1 MELKGKLIATQR
13 LEQTINPRLYQAM
26 DLLYMPLLD
35 LQQYLKQELL
45 VNPFLELVE
54 NVDESEDEQTID
66 EEEDEAEEDEIDWE
80 KVLMDGFDADYI
92 REEKDTREHYERIP
106 VTKITLYDHLLRQLS
121 FLRVTDRQKRIGEE
135 IVGNINDDGYLTCSL
150 DEIVKMLKEEIKGI
164 TEEEI
169 EGVLKMIQT
178 FDPSGVGARSIQEC
192 LLIQLEETGKQESLT
207 YRIVKDFF
215 TQLSQHKWSEIARA
229 IGVNQ
234 KEVQDEADMISG
246 LEPKPGRKFTAQPD
260 NYVIP
265 DLIVEKVDGEY
276 IVSLND
282 TNVPRLRK
290 SSMYWQLAQDKKKF
304 KGETK
309 KFILEKISNASW
321 LIQAIEQRRQTM
333 LKVMNFIIE
342 RQIDFFERGITY
354 LRPLTLREV
363 AEVIDMHESTVSRVT
378 NSKYCQTPRG
388 VFPLKFYFSSGL
400 ETEDGDEVSARGV
413 RDQISK
419 LITNEDT
426 GKPLTDQAI
435 VDILN
440 QDGVRIARR
449 TVAKYRDQLGIL
461 PARLRKRV

>member
-1 MELKGKLIATQR
+1 MELKGKLITTQR

-45 VNPFLELVE
+45 MNPFLELLE
-54 NVDESEDEQTID
+54 NAEESEEDVSPDAEKTD
-66 EEEDEAEEDEIDWE
+66 AEEEEVDWE
-80 KVLMDGFDADYI
+80 KLLDGFDGDYI
-92 REEKDTREHYERIP
+92 REERDTREPYERVS
-106 VTKITLYDHLLRQLS
+106 VTKVTLYDHLLRQLS
-121 FLRVTDRQKRIGEE
+121 FLRLTDREKRIGEE
-135 IVGNINDDGYLTCSL
+135 IIGNINDDGYLTCATAQ
-150 DEIVKMLKEEIKGI
+150 IVEALKEELENV
-164 TEEEI
+164 TPEEVDAVI
-169 EGVLKMIQT
+169 AQIQK

-192 LLIQLEETGKQESLT
+192 LLLQLAEKGEQESIT

-215 TQLSQHKWSEIARA
+215 TQLSQHKWVEIARA
-229 IGVNQ
+229 LGLHQ
-234 KEVQDEADMISG
+234 KDVQDQADLIAG
-246 LEPKPGRKFTAQPD
+246 LEPKPGRTFAEQPD

-282 TNVPRLRK
+282 TTVPRLRR

-304 KGETK
+304 KGDTK
-309 KFILEKISNASW
+309 KFILEKLSNANW

-333 LKVMNFIIE
+333 LKVMNFIVE
-342 RQIDFFERGITY
+342 RQVDFFERGIAY

-363 AEVIDMHESTVSRVT
+363 AEVIEMHESTVSRVT
-378 NSKYCQTPRG
+378 NAKYCQTPRG
-388 VFPLKFYFSSGL
+388 VFPLKFFFSSGL
-400 ETEDGDEVSARGV
+400 ETDDGDEVSARGI

-419 LITNEDT
+419 LIAGEETS
-426 GKPLTDQAI
+426 KPLTDQAI
-435 VDILN
+435 VEKLN
-440 QDGVRIARR
+440 SEGVRIARR

>member
-1 MELKGKLIATQR
+1 
-13 LEQTINPRLYQAM
+13 M

-54 NVDESEDEQTID
+54 NTDETEEETTIEDDEESET
-66 EEEDEAEEDEIDWE
+66 EEDEIDWE
-80 KVLMDGFDADYI
+80 KVLLDGFDADYV

-106 VTKITLYDHLLRQLS
+106 VTKITLYDHLLIQLS
-121 FLRVTDRQKRIGEE
+121 FLKITDRERRIGEE
-135 IVGNINDDGYLTCSL
+135 VIGNIGEDGYLTCSL
-150 DEIVKMLKEEIKGI
+150 AEVGEALKDELKDL
-164 TEEEI
+164 TEEEL
-169 EGVLKMIQT
+169 ELVLKKIQT
-178 FDPSGVGARSIQEC
+178 CDPSGVGARSIQEC
-192 LLIQLEETGKQESLT
+192 LLIQLEEQGQQESLT
-207 YRIVKDFF
+207 YRIVKDHFN
-215 TQLSQHKWSEIARA
+215 QLSQHKWSEIARA

-234 KEVQDEADMISG
+234 KEVQDQADLISG
-246 LEPKPGRKFTAQPD
+246 LEPKPGRRFTEQPD

-282 TNVPRLRK
+282 SNVPRLRQ

-342 RQIDFFERGITY
+342 RQIDFFERGIAY

-378 NSKYCQTPRG
+378 NEKFCQTPGG
-388 VFPLKFYFSSGL
+388 VFGLKFFFSSGL
-400 ETEDGDEVSARGV
+400 ETDDGDEVSARGI
-413 RDQISK
+413 RDQIAK
-419 LITNEDT
+419 LISIENTA
-426 GKPLTDQAI
+426 KPLTDQAI
-435 VDILN
+435 VDVLN
-440 QDGVRIARR
+440 QEGVRIARR